1 MSLNTPLS
9 DRETAILALMTENLQ
24 LKSQIQ
30 ELQIKNKEILQQCGC
45 IEGIFEHSHYYFDTE
60 RNR

>member
-30 ELQIKNKEILQQCGC
+30 ELQIKNKEILQHCEC
-45 IEGIFEHSHYYFDTE
+45 PEGVTEHSRYYFDTE

>member
-30 ELQIKNKEILQQCGC
+30 ELQIKINGILQQCEC
-45 IEGIFEHSHYYFDTE
+45 PEGITEHSRYYFDTE

>member
-1 MSLNTPLS
+1 MSLNMPLS

-30 ELQIKNKEILQQCGC
+30 ELQIKINTILQQCEC
-45 IEGIFEHSHYYFDTE
+45 PEGITEHSHYYFDTE